1 MIMEIDDL
9 QKKAAKVFLN
19 NLKRDDIKVSD
30 DYLVLKLTEELGE
43 FTQSYLVH
51 KKRCRPE
58 KHLSLKESKRELSKE
73 LSDVLGL
80 VFVIAQEMN
89 IDLEE
94 ALVKKWITRE
104 WIKKV

>member
-1 MIMEIDDL
+1 MEIKQL
-9 QKKAAKVFLN
+9 QNKASKVFLD

-30 DYLVLKLTEELGE
+30 DYLLLKLTEELGE
-43 FTQSYLVH
+43 FAQSYLVH

-58 KHLSLKESKRELSKE
+58 KYLPQQISKKELSKE

-80 VFVIAQEMN
+80 ILVIAESLN
-89 IDLEE
+89 IDVEE

-104 WIKKV
+104 WIK